1 MVHKKNTPTET
12 MSIMA
17 FKKKKQSRILSTF
30 SIAQHFLDFSHMV
43 KISKTNHHYKVARTP
58 IIKHNK
64 RNFALVVFDLSVA
77 VLNLNSVMYDDL
89 EYMSKPS

>member
-1 MVHKKNTPTET
+1 
-12 MSIMA
+12 
-17 FKKKKQSRILSTF
+17 
-30 SIAQHFLDFSHMV
+30 MV